1 MNELIEVDNK
11 AQKHLINILISS
23 QNSNF
28 EDNLFFLTEKQHN
41 KRLSITSDKT
51 KFLTEE
57 VCLMLL
63 MWK

>member
-1 MNELIEVDNK
+1 LNELIEVDNK
-11 AQKHLINILISS
+11 VQKHLINILISS

-28 EDNLFFLTEKQHN
+28 EDNLIFLTEKQHN

-63 MWK
+63 M